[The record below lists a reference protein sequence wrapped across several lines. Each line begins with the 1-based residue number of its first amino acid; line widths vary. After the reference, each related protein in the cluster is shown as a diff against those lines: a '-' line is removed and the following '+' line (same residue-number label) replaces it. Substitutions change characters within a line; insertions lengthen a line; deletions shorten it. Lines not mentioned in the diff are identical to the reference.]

1 MTAPTIATRTSGR
14 VTIDMEDLM
23 GRCAI
28 DDLERAIYV
37 SVSRKRNQGISTSR
51 IVLGKPRNP
60 SAEKIDWDG
69 SYKLLSD
76 N

>member
-1 MTAPTIATRTSGR
+1 MTAPIIATRTSGP

-28 DDLERAIYV
+28 NDLERAIYV
-37 SVSRKRNQGISTSR
+37 SVSRKRDKGISTSR
-51 IVLGKPRNP
+51 IVLAKPRNP
-60 SAEKIDWDG
+60 SAEKIDWGG

-76 N
+76 S